1 MTENTYGKSYEIV
14 KDFGRVLEEGPKTMV
29 SHSMPE
35 SAFSYSKDEIK
46 VAFRLLLLVEEDPEN
61 RRLIENGYMFFNDI
75 ISDQLYQELHPFESS
90 LSAAM
95 KSQNIEAA
103 IEIGTP
109 ETSNKFQELLKSRK
123 SSGNKLLEEVKSFR
137 KIRSK

>member
-1 MTENTYGKSYEIV
+1 MAENAYVESWNIV
-14 KDFGRVLEEGPKTMV
+14 KDFGRVLEEGPKTTL
-29 SHSMPE
+29 SQSMPE

-46 VAFRLLLLVEEDPEN
+46 EAFRLLLLVEEDPEN

-95 KSQNIEAA
+95 KSQNIEA
-103 IEIGTP
+103 ILSH
-109 ETSNKFQELLKSRK
+109 ETNYKYQELLKSRK

-137 KIRSK
+137 KTRSK